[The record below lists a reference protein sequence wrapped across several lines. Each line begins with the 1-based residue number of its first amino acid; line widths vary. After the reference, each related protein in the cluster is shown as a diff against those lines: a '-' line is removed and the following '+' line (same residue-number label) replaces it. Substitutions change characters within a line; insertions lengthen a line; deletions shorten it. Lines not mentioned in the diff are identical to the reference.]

1 MSLQAFHVMAKPTG
15 AICNLDCAYC
25 FFLAKEQL
33 YPNSTFRM
41 SDEVME
47 AYVKQTI
54 EAQNAPEITIAW
66 QGGEPTL
73 MGLDFYR
80 RVMTV
85 VDKHRRPGT
94 TIQHT
99 IQTNGVL
106 LNDEWCAF
114 LREHNVL
121 VGISV
126 DGPRA
131 MHDTYRR
138 DKGGGPTFDKVIAG
152 LRLMQRER
160 VEFNI
165 LCTVNDVNSQRPL
178 DVYRFF
184 RDELGARY
192 IQLIPIVERIN
203 GNGRN
208 LLQQGHRVTDRSVKP
223 EQYGRFLIEMFDEWV
238 HHDVG
243 QVFVQM
249 FDGVLISWLRGHSSL
264 CIFRPTCGDGVAL
277 EHNGDLYSCDHFVEP
292 KYLLG
297 NILKTPLIQLVNSD
311 QQRQFGQDKQTSLP
325 AYCRECS
332 YLFACHGE
340 CPKNRFLDTPDGEP
354 GLNYLCAGLKAYF
367 AHVDPHMRALADLL
381 RQGRPA
387 SDYMPILARRE
398 AEEHRKLFSSV
409 QRNDLCPCGSGLKFK
424 RCHGGGD
431 RQPRSRATAAES
443 PVN

>member
-25 FFLAKEQL
+25 FFLSKEQL
-33 YPNSTFRM
+33 YPNSNFRM

-47 AYVKQTI
+47 NYIRQTI
-54 EAQNAPEITIAW
+54 EAQSAPEITIAW

-80 RVMTV
+80 RVAEV
-85 VDKHRRPGT
+85 VEKYRRPGT
-94 TIQHT
+94 TIQNT
-99 IQTNGVL
+99 IQTNGVQ
-106 LNDEWCAF
+106 LNEEWCEF

-138 DKGGGPTFDKVIAG
+138 DKGGGPTFDKVIKG
-152 LRLMQRER
+152 LRLMQQKG

-165 LCTVNDVNSQRPL
+165 LCTINNVNSQHPL
-178 DVYRFF
+178 EVYKFF
-184 RDELGARY
+184 RDDLGARY
-192 IQLIPIVERIN
+192 IQMIPIVERIN
-203 GNGRN
+203 DNG
-208 LLQQGHRVTDRSVKP
+208 LTIFQQGRRVTDRSVTP
-223 EQYGRFLIEMFDEWV
+223 HQYGRFLIEIFDEWV
-238 HHDVG
+238 RHDVG
-243 QVFVQM
+243 EVFIQM

-297 NILKTPLIQLVNSD
+297 NILKTPLVQLVNSD
-311 QQRQFGQDKQTSLP
+311 QQRSFGQDKQTSLP
-325 AYCRECS
+325 KYCRECE

-340 CPKNRFLDTPDGEP
+340 CPKNRFLDTPDGES

-367 AHVDPHMRALADLL
+367 AHVDPHMRVLADLL
-381 RQGRPA
+381 RRGRPA
-387 SDYMPILARRE
+387 ADIMPKLARE
-398 AEEHRKLFSSV
+398 AEAERTAFAAAR
-409 QRNDLCPCGSGLKFK
+409 RNDSCPCGSGRKFK
-424 RCHGGGD
+424 RCHGVSSPGL
-431 RQPRSRATAAES
+431 TAA
-443 PVN
+443 